1 MAGQLVEVTRVAA
14 FSPETIDLLRSVL
27 DEVWES
33 MRPEERARTNK
44 TAIAVR
50 ILDMAA
56 AGERDPIRL
65 REEAVNEV
73 VASAP

>member
-1 MAGQLVEVTRVAA
+1 MGAQVAA
-14 FSPETIDLLRSVL
+14 FSPETIALLRSIL
-27 DEVWES
+27 DDAWES
-33 MRPEERARTNK
+33 LRPEERSCTNK

-65 REEAVNEV
+65 REEAVSNV
-73 VASAP
+73 VTSAL